1 MKEVYFGFSQGVR
14 VADHP
19 TSPIARVFV
28 TLLRSRHASDVHIR
42 HYLTTHWS
50 LHLRGYFLV
59 YGVPQV
65 NYCEDG
71 TWCIRHDM
79 APKYCERVDSGKRR
93 LVQLSFTLSF
103 RSLQTGGHL
112 QEALPRF

>member
-19 TSPIARVFV
+19 TYRVR
-28 TLLRSRHASDVHIR
+28 LRESSSLYFAVDMPQESDVHIR

-65 NYCEDG
+65 NNCEDG

-93 LVQLSFTLSF
+93 FVQLSFTLSF
-103 RSLQTGGHL
+103 RS
-112 QEALPRF
+112 F